1 MYPQLEASLWKIGK
15 SKYEFA
21 KDLGISYHSFLRK
34 LKGYSYFTLDEALA
48 IQQFLNDGKSVEEL
62 FQKR

>member
-1 MYPQLEASLWKIGK
+1 MYPRLEASLWKTGK

-21 KDLGISYHSFLRK
+21 HDLGISYQSFLRK

-48 IQQFLNDGKSVEEL
+48 IQQFVNDGKSVEEL